1 MDKIIVKVGLEKTEF
16 LKDGVPFGSY
26 PTEDVT
32 VLVEADVETETGR
45 TWVNLKNVC
54 ILDYIPVE
62 EGGKA

>member
-1 MDKIIVKVGLEKTEF
+1 MDKITVKIGLEKTEF

-32 VLVEADVETETGR
+32 VLVETKVETETGR
-45 TWVNLKNVC
+45 TWVNLDD
-54 ILDYIPVE
+54 IYIPDLIPIE